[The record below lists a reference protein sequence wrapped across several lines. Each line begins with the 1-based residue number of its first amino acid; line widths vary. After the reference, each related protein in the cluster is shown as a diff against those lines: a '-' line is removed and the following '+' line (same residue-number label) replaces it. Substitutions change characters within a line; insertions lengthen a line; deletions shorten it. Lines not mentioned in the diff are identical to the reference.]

1 MIRIAHNM
9 QNTLQNDVPLT
20 IGVARGC
27 SGCTCTPR
35 AVKFFFR
42 RDLQGKCVSAPLI

>member
-1 MIRIAHNM
+1 MG
-9 QNTLQNDVPLT
+9 DVLEQGEVQSPGG

-35 AVKFFFR
+35 AVKKNFSGVIYR
-42 RDLQGKCVSAPLI
+42 KNV

>member
-1 MIRIAHNM
+1 MGTVLPTTIFR
-9 QNTLQNDVPLT
+9 DT

-35 AVKFFFR
+35 AVKKNSGVIYR
-42 RDLQGKCVSAPLI
+42 ENV

>member
-1 MIRIAHNM
+1 MEALHKRCRIGRSYNSA
-9 QNTLQNDVPLT
+9 QNGVTVG

-35 AVKFFFR
+35 ADKKSLGIIYR
-42 RDLQGKCVSAPLI
+42 ENL